1 MYHRFLCRYFLP
13 WKIHETCRL
22 RHFAFAGF
30 EFSWALKPRG
40 MNIQERISIELIQ
53 EESHQTGIEENW
65 HPGTCG
71 MFSFFPLDPRAFTSQ
86 RANHERFFHHDQ
98 FSWPFT
104 FSHLK
109 ILFRMKL
116 PRREVWFEVTFFAWT
131 NANQLL
137 FVSWSILLHVP
148 TLKYDPGVRGIGEC
162 DLSHCGGCTRRS
174 TISCFRSFGCMTGM
188 AHKRHRIRDEFN
200 KFLWSR
206 RATGGIYSPAARGFR
221 GRNFWA
227 CWRSDGEGWMYEHW
241 FWVFTGPGKV
251 RYFCSIC
258 FKDP

>member
-1 MYHRFLCRYFLP
+1 
-13 WKIHETCRL
+13 
-22 RHFAFAGF
+22 
-30 EFSWALKPRG
+30 
-40 MNIQERISIELIQ
+40 
-53 EESHQTGIEENW
+53 
-65 HPGTCG
+65 

-109 ILFRMKL
+109 ILFRMKP
-116 PRREVWFEVTFFAWT
+116 PRREVWFEVIFFAWT

-188 AHKRHRIRDEFN
+188 AHKRH
-200 KFLWSR
+200 S
-206 RATGGIYSPAARGFR
+206 S
-221 GRNFWA
+221 NFF
-227 CWRSDGEGWMYEHW
+227 DPGELLVEYTVLQPEGSEEETSEHVEDLMEKAGCMSID
-241 FWVFTGPGKV
+241 FEYLLDLGMFDIFV
-251 RYFCSIC
+251 RYASKILKSRVLRSSSITVSRSWVITLYQCC
-258 FKDP
+258 FFYI